1 MGALI
6 LVLVAVFALS
16 ETSQVDQ
23 NTTHSTTSV
32 LTQTDMQADEGDI
45 GQIFGTNNRH
55 PETISVIVEEPL
67 AAAPVPC
74 YKTTQLIR
82 DLTVPYSQRTYI
94 RPDGTSCTPVE

>member
-1 MGALI
+1 M
-6 LVLVAVFALS
+6 
-16 ETSQVDQ
+16 
-23 NTTHSTTSV
+23 TSV
-32 LTQTDMQADEGDI
+32 LTQTDMEAEGDI
-45 GQIFGTNNRH
+45 GQIFGTNNSH
-55 PETISVIVEEPL
+55 SGAISVIVEEPL